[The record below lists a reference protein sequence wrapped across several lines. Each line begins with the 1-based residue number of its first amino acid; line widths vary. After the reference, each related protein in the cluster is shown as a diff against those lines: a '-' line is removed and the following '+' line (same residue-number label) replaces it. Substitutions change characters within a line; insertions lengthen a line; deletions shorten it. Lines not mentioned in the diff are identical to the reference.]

1 MSEDE
6 LSRVFAA
13 LGDPTRRGIVSSL
26 SAGDASV
33 GELAEPYE
41 MSMQAISKHLRV
53 LENAG
58 LITKTK
64 NAQRRTVHLEAEVF
78 ELMTKWIER
87 HRREAEK
94 RYQRLDAVLAAMNAE
109 PSNNA
114 STTKSNTKPTARHP
128 AKRRT
133 S

>member
-1 MSEDE
+1 MEDTYRSKN
-6 LSRVFAA
+6 L
-13 LGDPTRRGIVSSL
+13 
-26 SAGDASV
+26 
-33 GELAEPYE
+33 
-41 MSMQAISKHLRV
+41 QA
-53 LENAG
+53 
-58 LITKTK
+58 
-64 NAQRRTVHLEAEVF
+64 RTVPLEAEVF

-94 RYQRLDAVLAAMNAE
+94 RYQRLDAVLAAMNAK
-109 PSNNA
+109 PNTNS